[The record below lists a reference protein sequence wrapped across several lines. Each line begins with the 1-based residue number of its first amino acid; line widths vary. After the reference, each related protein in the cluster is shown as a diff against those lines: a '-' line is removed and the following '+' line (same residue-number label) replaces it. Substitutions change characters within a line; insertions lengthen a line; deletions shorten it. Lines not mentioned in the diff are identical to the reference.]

1 MTTNVTSGIR
11 VGESGIKR
19 IIRGLIWTYFFLLM
33 FEGVL
38 RKWVL
43 PGLSDPLMLIRDP
56 FLLAIYA
63 LAIADGIFSVNGYVL
78 ALAGLGALTV
88 FLGFT
93 IGTQDPIVTGYGFDA
108 CFFHLPLIFIIP
120 KVMTLKH
127 VIALGRWVVILTIPM
142 AIVMVIQF
150 RSPREALINCGAGGG
165 TGAQIGAA
173 LGRIRP
179 PGFFTFINGA
189 AQFLA
194 LSAAFL
200 IYGLLKRTIYS
211 TWLILICGTALVI
224 AVAVSSSRLALG
236 AIGVVTLM
244 VGLIILYDRNSM
256 TGLVRMLLP
265 IGLILLIAT
274 NLDVFKEGREVFEA
288 RLVETG
294 DAQAGLSGT
303 ASNWTQRVLG
313 DYYGWYFWLWEAPI
327 LGKGLGMGTKV
338 GERLLAGSAD
348 FLSAEGEPA
357 RIVIEMGPLIGSCYM
372 VIRLMMCVTLYRAAA
387 KGARLGNPLPMLI
400 FGACVM
406 LISTGQFSQ
415 TSTVGFSVL
424 GGGLCLAA
432 CNKMRDPE
440 SDSALEQ
447 VTGAPGGQKP
457 RGRSRYAEML
467 RESDEK
473 SQLIKDDVTK

>member
-1 MTTNVTSGIR
+1 MAANVTLRDPNREGG
-11 VGESGIKR
+11 VKGF
-19 IIRGLIWTYFFLLM
+19 IRGLIWIYFFLLM

-38 RKWVL
+38 RKWIL
-43 PGLSDPLMLIRDP
+43 PGMSDPLMLIRDP
-56 FLLAIYA
+56 FLLAIYT
-63 LAIADGIFSVNGYVL
+63 L
-78 ALAGLGALTV
+78 ALANGAFPLNGYITVLAILGSLSV

-93 IGTQDPIVTGYGFDA
+93 IGTHDLIVTGYGFDA

-120 KVMTLKH
+120 RVMNLEQ
-127 VIALGRWVVILTIPM
+127 VIALGRWVIALTVPM
-142 AIVMVIQF
+142 AIVMVLQF
-150 RSPREALINCGAGGG
+150 RSPEDAWINCGAGGG
-165 TGAQIGAA
+165 SGAQIRAA

-194 LSAAFL
+194 LSSAFL
-200 IYGLLKRTIYS
+200 IYGLLRKRTYS
-211 TWLILICGTALVI
+211 TWLILPCGMALVI
-224 AVAVSSSRLALG
+224 GVAVSSSRLALG
-236 AIGVVTLM
+236 AIGLVILM
-244 VGLIILYDRNSM
+244 IGIVILYDRTVMS
-256 TGLVRMLLP
+256 GFVRMLLP

-303 ASNWTQRVLG
+303 ASNWSQRVLG

-338 GERLLAGSAD
+338 GERLLAGSED
-348 FLSAEGEPA
+348 YMSAEGEPA
-357 RIVIEMGPLIGSCYM
+357 RVVIEMGPLIGSCYL
-372 VIRLMMCVTLYRAAA
+372 VVRLLICVMLYRAAA
-387 KGARLGNPLPMLI
+387 KSARLGNSLPLLL

-432 CNKMRDPE
+432 CNVMRDPKSE
-440 SDSALEQ
+440 PTDAARNPIASNRKRR
-447 VTGAPGGQKP
+447 GQ
-457 RGRSRYAEML
+457 SRYAAML
-467 RESDEK
+467 RDNEGRSP
-473 SQLIKDDVTK
+473 